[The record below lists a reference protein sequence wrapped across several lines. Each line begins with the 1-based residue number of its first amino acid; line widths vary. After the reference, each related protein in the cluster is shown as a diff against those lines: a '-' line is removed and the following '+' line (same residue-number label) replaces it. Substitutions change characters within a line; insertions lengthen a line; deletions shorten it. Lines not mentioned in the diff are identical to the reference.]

1 MVSQSF
7 FRFINKIYVVTLLSS
22 MISQE
27 TSTKSNYLC
36 FFVQT
41 LGLISH
47 GWNIKKSFLEILRLS
62 MLRWYKIYDN
72 GNHIQPVESH
82 YYAVYSGKICQIF
95 WEIFIFFYF
104 IVMIYFKVLV
114 WNQGQKF
121 WFHPIFFNPL
131 EFEPPQFWPS

>member
-104 IVMIYFKVLV
+104 IVMVLF
-114 WNQGQKF
+114 QGFGLKSRSEILT
-121 WFHPIFFNPL
+121 PPYFFNPL
-131 EFEPPQFWPS
+131 EFGPPQFWSS